1 MSTIYV
7 ASVDSDDE
15 GDFYSMYKNSGL
27 KSFKFEKVWS
37 TKED

>member
-27 KSFKFEKVWS
+27 KSFKFEKGWS